1 MPNTATAVVREAAWL
16 AQVGA
21 GGLPSLLEVNGGP
34 FEVVQAYY
42 GRSPAMRRRS
52 IFVMRSNLTELRLGG
67 LRKID
72 RYVFRLVVRWP
83 SKSST
88 GRMET
93 DEAEFDA
100 AIDLLLQ
107 RIRGPVGDH
116 THGGAFLSVAEEA
129 NGATIS
135 VDFDPPEHTL
145 AGGVGNVPYL
155 SATVRYSADDE
166 QINS

>member
-1 MPNTATAVVREAAWL
+1 VPDTSTAVAREAAWL
-16 AQVGA
+16 AQTGV
-21 GGLPSLLEVNGGP
+21 GGLPSLLETAGGP
-34 FEVVQAYY
+34 FETVQAYY
-42 GRSPAMRRRS
+42 GRSPNMRKRS
-52 IFVMRSNLTELRLGG
+52 IYVMRQSLTEMRLGG

-72 RYVFRLVVRWP
+72 RYSFRLIVRWP
-83 SKSST
+83 SKSTT

-93 DEAEFDA
+93 DEADFDA
-100 AIDLLLQ
+100 AIDKLLQ

-135 VDFDPPEHTL
+135 VDFDPPERTL
-145 AGGVGNVPYL
+145 AGSVGNSPYL